1 MKNMKKIIVF
11 IIAILAYGQTT
22 LAQDASVVSSSSPGW
37 HKIGEVKADFKT
49 ERESITVFGKDKFKA
64 VKFKVTDAPITI
76 EKIVV
81 RFEDDR
87 IQEIPLSG
95 VIQPG
100 SETGT
105 YNLKDPA
112 REIKK
117 VTFTY
122 KSDPNYKDNKAH
134 VELFGLK

>member
-1 MKNMKKIIVF
+1 MKKIAVLLF
-11 IIAILAYGQTT
+11 AAFLAYGPKG
-22 LAQDASVVSSSSPGW
+22 LAQDAGIVASNKPGW

-49 ERESITVFGKDKFKA
+49 ESESIAILGKDKFKA
-64 VKFKVTDAPITI
+64 VKFKVTDAPINI
-76 EKIVV
+76 DKVVV

-87 IQEIPLSG
+87 TQEIPLSG
-95 VIQPG
+95 MIRPG

-105 YNLKDPA
+105 YNLQDPYK
-112 REIKK
+112 ELKK

-122 KSDPNYKDNKAH
+122 RSDPNYRNNKAH